1 MTDEEITLCE
11 VLFTCIDRNLIDD
24 NLIQLFYNKIKNT
37 EMEAYVTWLVYRWP
51 SLRKHSN
58 HFPKRFE
65 ACTNE
70 FFDASKLRDQKKF
83 DASKLRD
90 QKLFLT
96 QASSGTKTIFR
107 DQKNV

>member
-1 MTDEEITLCE
+1 MTDEEITFCE

-65 ACTNE
+65 
-70 FFDASKLRDQKKF
+70 KKY
-83 DASKLRD
+83 
-90 QKLFLT
+90 
-96 QASSGTKTIFR
+96 KTIYIEDGFEYV
-107 DQKNV
+107 DKPFKQSIINWLSGHHS